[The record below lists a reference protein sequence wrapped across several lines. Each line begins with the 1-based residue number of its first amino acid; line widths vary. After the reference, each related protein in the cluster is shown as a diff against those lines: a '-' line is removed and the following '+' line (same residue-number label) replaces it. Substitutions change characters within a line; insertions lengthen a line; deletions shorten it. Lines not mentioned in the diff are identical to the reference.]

1 MLPPSLQYLLLICFV
16 WAPRI
21 STPPTKGASPT
32 PHPSQECLCMYGEIG
47 SHLELM
53 RPVRFPNPL
62 FQILQVGWFWQTISV
77 ELRVLFSLQCSLYS
91 KEEQNNCQTLN
102 IWTSCASVKS
112 TAKSNSDIP
121 PRRKEVHTGTKHF
134 CLVTENLLL
143 RAKDRA
149 IVGVGEGREEV
160 RRPSSAPR

>member
-21 STPPTKGASPT
+21 SSTPPTREPL
-32 PHPSQECLCMYGEIG
+32 PPPSQECHCMYGEIG

-102 IWTSCASVKS
+102 IWTSCASFKS

-149 IVGVGEGREEV
+149 IVGGGEGREEV